1 MVDVRKILQ
10 KNGITLFSFAELLN
24 ISRPTLNSYI
34 RAFESGSCI
43 PNEKYQ
49 IIFEELFNY
58 NLSEDEF
65 YKKLDKYHNLVRR
78 DKAMGVL
85 ELEADATDLFTS
97 VMDNIKKDFCS
108 DDYDENIYIFIN
120 MLTSSYRTEEIF
132 LHLSK
137 YFLVFND
144 VISYKNID
152 LNEESYLLHYFTMFE
167 NDKKNSLKY
176 DVSLENRFVRRIE
189 EIKSNK
195 RKSENKSRQN
205 LLNLLN
211 EEIDKYKE
219 MGLELS
225 EEEMLKILLAKIRKD

>member
-137 YFLVFND
+137 YFWFLMM
-144 VISYKNID
+144 
-152 LNEESYLLHYFTMFE
+152 LYLT
-167 NDKKNSLKY
+167 
-176 DVSLENRFVRRIE
+176 RI
-189 EIKSNK
+189 
-195 RKSENKSRQN
+195 
-205 LLNLLN
+205 
-211 EEIDKYKE
+211 
-219 MGLELS
+219 
-225 EEEMLKILLAKIRKD
+225 

>member
-120 MLTSSYRTEEIF
+120 MLISSYRTEEIF

-167 NDKKNSLKY
+167 NDKKNNLKY

>member
-1 MVDVRKILQ
+1 M
-10 KNGITLFSFAELLN
+10 
-24 ISRPTLNSYI
+24 
-34 RAFESGSCI
+34 
-43 PNEKYQ
+43 
-49 IIFEELFNY
+49 
-58 NLSEDEF
+58 
-65 YKKLDKYHNLVRR
+65 
-78 DKAMGVL
+78 
-85 ELEADATDLFTS
+85 
-97 VMDNIKKDFCS
+97 
-108 DDYDENIYIFIN
+108 
-120 MLTSSYRTEEIF
+120 
-132 LHLSK
+132 
-137 YFLVFND
+137 VFND

-167 NDKKNSLKY
+167 NDKKNNLKY